1 MGGIIKLAYLPA
13 FSAFVSN
20 FWHFQPFSAV
30 SAIFNH
36 YQANLPSNLSE
47 EPSASYSRFPEI
59 IGTHRT
65 FNDRQLLKMAENG

>member
-1 MGGIIKLAYLPA
+1 LAL
-13 FSAFVSN
+13 
-20 FWHFQPFSAV
+20 
-30 SAIFNH
+30 SAIFSCFSHFHN